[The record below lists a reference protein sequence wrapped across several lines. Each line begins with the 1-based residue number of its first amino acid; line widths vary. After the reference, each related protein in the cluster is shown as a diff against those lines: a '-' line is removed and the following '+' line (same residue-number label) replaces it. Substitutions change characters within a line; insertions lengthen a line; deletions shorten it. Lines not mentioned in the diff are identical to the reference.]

1 MSKYV
6 TTSTGKIP
14 PTLSANGSGASVRSS
29 FQSSHVHSSKGNGA
43 SVRSSFQSLHVYN
56 IQISPTLWTQWEM
69 SSAVMH
75 STKVDGLAMIS
86 NLQQIQS
93 IFGRA
98 PKLALALLSLGAK
111 KKTAST

>member
-1 MSKYV
+1 
-6 TTSTGKIP
+6 
-14 PTLSANGSGASVRSS
+14 
-29 FQSSHVHSSKGNGA
+29 
-43 SVRSSFQSLHVYN
+43 
-56 IQISPTLWTQWEM
+56 M

-111 KKTAST
+111 KKKNSFNIEHLGAGTTFFL